1 MKEKKLYMIAI
12 VGAIICFIG
21 DNLLGFFKPAADFGN
36 KFLCINFSS
45 LGFPNAVQL
54 FSDCISHCHVTLNTC
69 RLNSGFSLG
78 G

>member
-36 KFLCINFSS
+36 KFLCITFSYD
-45 LGFPNAVQL
+45 LGSRML
-54 FSDCISHCHVTLNTC
+54 FSFFLIASPIVM
-69 RLNSGFSLG
+69 
-78 G
+78 

>member
-45 LGFPNAVQL
+45 AWVPECCSAF
-54 FSDCISHCHVTLNTC
+54 F
-69 RLNSGFSLG
+69 
-78 G
+78 